1 MEQAFIPY
9 LAKCLAEAWIP
20 YREDNGGLTNGIL
33 YFEIRSKKGNCLYLI
48 QELPPE
54 VVKASKEAILQA
66 ASEGKTF
73 VNIEKLYP
81 DVAGKLATLY
91 RMLDFQTEV
100 IMSDV
105 YSEVYANGG
114 RPCCHVTIKWED

>member
-1 MEQAFIPY
+1 MEFFT
-9 LAKCLAEAWIP
+9 LKSEA
-20 YREDNGGLTNGIL
+20 RKVTAC
-33 YFEIRSKKGNCLYLI
+33 SLI

-54 VVKASKEAILQA
+54 VVKSSKEAILQA

-91 RMLDFQTEV
+91 RMLDFQTTATISGTLRV
-100 IMSDV
+100 D
-105 YSEVYANGG
+105 NGYYY
-114 RPCCHVTIKWED
+114 HVTIKWED

>member
-1 MEQAFIPY
+1 MEFFNLKSDARKVTACSLMY
-9 LAKCLAEAWIP
+9 
-20 YREDNGGLTNGIL
+20 
-33 YFEIRSKKGNCLYLI
+33 
-48 QELPPE
+48 ELPPE

-91 RMLDFQTEV
+91 RMLDFQTTAT
-100 IMSDV
+100 ISGTFRGD
-105 YSEVYANGG
+105 NGYYY
-114 RPCCHVTIKWED
+114 HVTIKWED